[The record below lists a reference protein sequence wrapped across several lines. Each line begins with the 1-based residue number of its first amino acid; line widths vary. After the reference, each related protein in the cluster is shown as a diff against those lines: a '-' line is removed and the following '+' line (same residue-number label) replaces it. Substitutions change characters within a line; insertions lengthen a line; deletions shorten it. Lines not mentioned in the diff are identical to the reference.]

1 MSSLLDT
8 SVLISERPELGAG
21 EGAISVMTLAELHV
35 GVLYVRDEQERAGR
49 LRRLAWVERTFER
62 LPVDDE
68 VARRFGEIVAAARGR
83 GCRPGVADALIAAT
97 AITHD
102 LELVSSDRDFFAFEG
117 LRLRVL

>member
-8 SVLISERPELGAG
+8 SVLIADRPELGEG
-21 EGAISVMTLAELHV
+21 EGAISAMTLAELHV
-35 GVLYVRDEQERAGR
+35 GVLYVRDERERGAR

-68 VARRFGEIVAAARGR
+68 VARRFGEIVAAARGK
-83 GCRPGVADALIAAT
+83 GFRPGVADALIAAT

>member
-8 SVLISERPELGAG
+8 SVLTGDRPELGEG
-21 EGAISVMTLAELHV
+21 EGAISTMTLAELHV
-35 GVLYVRDEQERAGR
+35 GVLYVRGEQERAAR

-68 VARRFGEIVAAARGR
+68 VARRFGEIVAAARRR
-83 GCRPGVADALIAAT
+83 GVRPGVADAVIAAT

-102 LELVSSDRDFFAFEG
+102 LELVSGDRDFFAFDG
-117 LRLRVL
+117 LRLRIV

>member
-1 MSSLLDT
+1 MLC
-8 SVLISERPELGAG
+8 VRGER
-21 EGAISVMTLAELHV
+21 
-35 GVLYVRDEQERAGR
+35 QRAAR

-68 VARRFGEIVAAARGR
+68 VARRFGEIVAAARGK
-83 GCRPGVADALIAAT
+83 GVRPDVADALIAAT

-117 LRLRVL
+117 LRLRVLKCSVS